1 MQDRERRAIAPSL
14 ESPGRVT
21 LRGRNPGP
29 RDDSSTDTRAH
40 HWREPAWRDPRVLE
54 FPTSGTGEAQRH
66 FETGV
71 LYLHSFEYPSALAEF
86 REAERIAPDFAMA
99 YWGEAMTYT
108 HAVWNQQDATAAR
121 AALQRLGRDSAARLA
136 RAPTPR
142 EQGYLRAV
150 EVLYG
155 SGTKPGRDTAYAG
168 SMEQLAA
175 QFPNDDEAQ
184 LFYALALLGLS
195 QSEREVPTY
204 MRAGAIA
211 MRVFQRRP
219 DHPGAAHYVI
229 HAFDDPIHAPL
240 GLDAARAYGNIAP
253 DAAHALHMTSHIF
266 LAMGMW
272 DDVVAVNEKAVHV
285 SRHAREQAHQ
295 PVRSCGHYPEW
306 LEYGYLQQGRVKD
319 AAALLDACRSTPL
332 PEGSVDDIEGLAG
345 MRASFV
351 VDSRNWTSEMPA
363 SGEQAGT
370 QAYLAFASGYAAAM
384 RRDRPAAS
392 AALASLDA
400 AVGKVRRESSSYARI
415 LALQLRGLVQT
426 LGGDAAGGVA
436 RVREAARLDD
446 ALPVPFGP
454 PLTVKPP
461 HELAGEMLSA
471 MQKWTEARDEFR
483 LALLR
488 TPRRALALLG
498 LARAEHAL
506 GHATE
511 SRAAYRELAEIWR
524 QADADLP
531 ELEAVRAAAG
541 ATSPA
546 R

>member
-1 MQDRERRAIAPSL
+1 MTQRRILELILGASL
-14 ESPGRVT
+14 LGAFPVAAQKLGRI
-21 LRGRNPGP
+21 
-29 RDDSSTDTRAH
+29 
-40 HWREPAWRDPRVLE
+40 E
-54 FPTSGTGEAQRH
+54 FPTSGTGQAQRH

-86 REAERIAPDFAMA
+86 REAERLAPDFAMA

-121 AALQRLGRDSAARLA
+121 AALQRLGPDAAARLS

-150 EVLYG
+150 ETLYG
-155 SGTKPGRDTAYAG
+155 SGTKAARDTAYATA
-168 SMEQLAA
+168 MEELAA
-175 QFPNDDEAQ
+175 QFPQDDEAQ
-184 LFYALALLGLS
+184 LFHALALLGLN
-195 QSEREVPTY
+195 QGDRDVPAY

-229 HAFDDPIHAPL
+229 HAFDDPVHAPL
-240 GLDAARAYGNIAP
+240 GLDAARAYGGIAP

-266 LAMGMW
+266 LALGMW
-272 DDVVAVNEKAVHV
+272 DDVVAVNEKAVQV
-285 SRHAREQAHQ
+285 SHHAREQAHQ

-319 AAALLDACRSTPL
+319 AAALLEACQSTPL

-351 VDSRNWTSEMPA
+351 VDSRNW
-363 SGEQAGT
+363 SGSVSTGGT
-370 QAYLAFASGYAAAM
+370 RPGTRAYLAFASGYAAAK
-384 RRDRPAAS
+384 RRDRTAAS
-392 AALASLDA
+392 EALTALDDA
-400 AVGKVRRESSSYARI
+400 AGKVRDESSSYARI
-415 LALQLRGLVQT
+415 LTLQLRGLTQT
-426 LGGDAAGGVA
+426 LGGDSAGGVA

-461 HELAGEMLSA
+461 HELAGEMLAA
-471 MQKWTEARDEFR
+471 MRKWSEARDEFR
-483 LALLR
+483 LALVR

-498 LARAEHAL
+498 LAQSEHAL
-506 GHATE
+506 GHANE
-511 SRAAYRELAEIWR
+511 SRAAYRELAQIWR
-524 QADADLP
+524 HADPNLP
-531 ELEAVRAAAG
+531 ELDAVRAAAG
-541 ATSPA
+541 MTEPA